1 LNQLDIPRKAPNK
14 KLRRMII
21 GGAGI
26 VLVAAITLGL
36 SRLKPAAPTVE
47 KNTVWIDKVKR
58 GLMLRQVR
66 GNGTLVPVNIHWI
79 PATTES
85 RVERVLILPGSIVKS
100 DSVLLELS
108 NPELEVQV
116 RDAELQLRAAEAEY
130 ENLKAQLESQKMDQE
145 AAAAK
150 VQSDFLEA
158 RLRAEADESL
168 AKEGLVPDIT
178 LKISKSRAEEQKLRY
193 EIEKKRLGVNENSV
207 KAQLNVQR
215 TKVDQMQAQ
224 YQLRKNQVDA
234 LRVRA
239 GTDGVLQQL
248 PVEVGQRVLPGTNLA
263 RVAQPEH
270 LKAEL
275 KIAETQAKDVLI
287 GQQASIDTRNGIIP
301 GHVIR
306 IDPAVQNGTVS
317 VDVALDGALPKG
329 ARPDLTV
336 DGTVEL
342 ERLENVLYV
351 GRPASGQDDSTITLF
366 KIQKDGADAERVKV
380 KLGRS
385 SVNTIEIIDGL
396 AEGDSVVLS
405 DMSQWDSF
413 DRIRLN

>member
-1 LNQLDIPRKAPNK
+1 LDIPRKAPNK
-14 KLRRMII
+14 KLRRLIM

-26 VLVAAITLGL
+26 ILVAAITLGL
-36 SRLKPAAPTVE
+36 SRLKPAAPNVE
-47 KNTVWIDKVKR
+47 KNTVWIDHVKR

-66 GNGTLVPVNIHWI
+66 GNGTLVPENIHWI
-79 PATTES
+79 PATTEG

-100 DSVLLELS
+100 DSIVLELS

-116 RDAELQLRAAEAEY
+116 RDAELQLHAAEAEF
-130 ENLKAQLESQKMDQE
+130 ENLKATLQSQKMDQE

-158 RLRAEADESL
+158 RLRHEADESL
-168 AKEGLVPDIT
+168 AKEGLVPDIN
-178 LKISKSRAEEQKLRY
+178 LKISKAKADEQALRY
-193 EIEKKRLGVNENSV
+193 EIEKRRLAVNENSM

-215 TKVDQMQAQ
+215 SRVDQMKAQ
-224 YQLRKNQVDA
+224 YQLRKNQVEN

-248 PVEVGQRVLPGTNLA
+248 PVEVGQQVLPGANLA

-275 KIAETQAKDVLI
+275 KIAETQAKDILI
-287 GQQASIDTRNGIIP
+287 GQESSIDTRNGIIP

-306 IDPAVQNGTVS
+306 IDPAVQNGTVT
-317 VDVALDGALPKG
+317 VDVALDGPLPKG

-366 KIQKDGADAERVKV
+366 KLQKDGADAERVKV

-385 SVNTIEIIDGL
+385 SVNTIEIVEGL
-396 AEGDSVVLS
+396 QEGDSVVLS